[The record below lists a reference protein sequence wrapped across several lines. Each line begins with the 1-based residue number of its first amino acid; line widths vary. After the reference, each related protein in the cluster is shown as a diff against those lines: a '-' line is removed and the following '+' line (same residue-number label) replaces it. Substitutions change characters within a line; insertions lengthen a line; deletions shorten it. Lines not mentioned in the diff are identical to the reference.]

1 MFFHALEN
9 SDPKLLPIL
18 HLLNPR
24 DARRFDAIQSLDQY
38 RLLIERLPGL
48 QKCLEMDLAAFETM
62 QSESSGKCILAA
74 DIR

>member
-9 SDPKLLPIL
+9 SDPKLLQIL
-18 HLLNPR
+18 RLLNPS
-24 DARRFDAIQSLDQY
+24 DTKRFDTIQALDQY

-62 QSESSGKCILAA
+62 QSESSGKCVLAA

>member
-62 QSESSGKCILAA
+62 QSESGAKCVLAA